1 MNNQQLRDYIRQQL
15 QSGVSK
21 EAIKSGLLGKGWKEE
36 DILEAMMLIE
46 NNQVGITPEV
56 RNAANRKKIFF
67 LIGGVISIFVIG
79 LVARLFFLKPPSGE
93 PVRKIDIPKA
103 ITIKIPVTTD
113 FAKYQ
118 PYLVEITPSAE
129 SYRLPVN
136 LGQVKNKKLFSL
148 SGVEQKLEK
157 QGFVAIPSNYNQ
169 VYDLYK
175 DNADDGRP
183 NFVTTDSVLHTYHI
197 LYDYTLR
204 NLEINK
210 FIPDLKNLN
219 RVLLDS
225 AQSQFASV
233 DGSKLKISTR
243 KNVAYFTVASKLL
256 DPNTPVPSDV
266 KDLVEQELDLIEK
279 HSGFKDSPI
288 FGYMEDY
295 SQYVPRGHYTR
306 NEDFKKYFK
315 TMMWYGKMMFRI
327 EPPIGTAGQQTDKEK
342 GREETRQALLISLT
356 LSQSKVNQEEALTV
370 WDRIYQ
376 PTVFFVGKADDLSVY
391 DYLGVAKKVFGDTL
405 KINDL
410 SDDTKIDQ
418 FIVEVKTLPAPKI
431 SSSFVLE
438 TEDPTKV
445 TKAFRFMGQRFIPD
459 SYMFQQLVFPKIQ
472 TYTGGGSK
480 PFTAETIETLDGV
493 RTVRAFPMGLDVT
506 AVLGSQ
512 RAKEILDKQKDS
524 SYEKHEEQFQKLKGE
539 FSSLPQEQWAE
550 NLYWNWLYSL
560 LPTLTVKGSGYPVFM
575 QQESWLDKDLNTFLG
590 SWAELRHDT
599 ILYAKQS
606 YPVIGITSVGP
617 AKPKIEDRGYVE
629 PNAEVY
635 ARLAS
640 LTKFMREGLESR
652 GLLVGEYKDKL
663 ARMEQVLLE
672 LKKISEKELTNKD
685 LEKADYDF
693 TKGIGGTLE
702 SLVTFSAEE
711 TSKITSET
719 DTKME
724 IVADVHTDGN
734 TGQVLEEG
742 VGKPM
747 NLLVVVQ
754 DGEDLFLTSGAIFS
768 YYEFKHP
775 MSDRL
780 TDEKW
785 QQMTKPSLP
794 DFIQNFVGKQ

>member
-1 MNNQQLRDYIRQQL
+1 MNNQQLLDYIRQQL
-15 QSGVSK
+15 ESGVSK
-21 EAIKSGLLGKGWKEE
+21 EAIKSELLGKGWKEE
-36 DILEAMMLIE
+36 DIQEAMTLVE
-46 NNQVGITPEV
+46 NNQVGITSKTSNV
-56 RNAANRKKIFF
+56 FNRKKVRI
-67 LIGGVISIFVIG
+67 LAVGVISIFVIG
-79 LVARLFFLKPPSGE
+79 LIIWLFFLKQPSE
-93 PVRKIDIPKA
+93 PVKEINTQEVM
-103 ITIKIPVTTD
+103 TIKTSVTTD
-113 FAKYQ
+113 FAKYR
-118 PYLVEITPSAE
+118 PYLVEITPNAQ
-129 SYRLPVN
+129 SYKLPVS
-136 LGQVKNKKLFSL
+136 LGRVKNKKLFSV

-169 VYDLYK
+169 IYDLYK
-175 DNADDGRP
+175 ENADSGRP
-183 NFVTTDSVLHTYHI
+183 NFVTTDSVLHTLHI

-210 FIPDLKNLN
+210 FIPDLKNLTK
-219 RVLLDS
+219 VLLDT
-225 AQSQFASV
+225 ALSQYASIN
-233 DGSKLKISTR
+233 DSKLKVSAK
-243 KNVAYFTVASKLL
+243 KNVAYFTVALKLL
-256 DPNTPVPSDV
+256 DPKTPVPSDV
-266 KDLVEQELDLIEK
+266 QDLVEQELDLIEK
-279 HSGFKDSPI
+279 HSGFEKSPI
-288 FGYMEDY
+288 LGYIEDY

-306 NEDFKKYFK
+306 NEDFEKYFK
-315 TMMWYGKMMFRI
+315 TMMWYGRMMFRI
-327 EPPIGTAGQQTDKEK
+327 EPPLGIFGEQIDKEK
-342 GREETRQALLISLT
+342 GREETRQALLISLM
-356 LSQSKVNQEEALTV
+356 LSQSKVDQEEALTV

-391 DYLGVAKKVFGDTL
+391 DYLKVAKKVFGDTF

-410 SDDTKIDQ
+410 SEDRKIDQ
-418 FIVEVKTLPAPKI
+418 FIIEVKKLPAPKI
-431 SSSFVLE
+431 SSSFVLAR
-438 TEDPTKV
+438 EDPAKV

-459 SYMFQQLVFPKIQ
+459 SYIFQQLVFSKVKN
-472 TYTGGGSK
+472 YTGGGSK
-480 PFTAETIETLDGV
+480 PFTAGTIQTLDGI
-493 RTVRAFPMGLDVT
+493 RTVRVFPMGLDVA

-512 RAKEILDKQKDS
+512 RARDILDKQNDS
-524 SYEKHEEQFQKLKGE
+524 SYEKYEEQFQKLKGE
-539 FSSLPQEQWAE
+539 FSSLPQEQWME
-550 NLYWNWLYSL
+550 NLYWSWLYSL

-590 SWAELRHDT
+590 SWTELRHDT

-606 YPVIGITSVGP
+606 YTVIDLSSGGT

-693 TKGIGGTLE
+693 IKGIGDTLE

-754 DGEDLFLTSGAIFS
+754 DDGDLFLTSGAIFS

-785 QQMTKPSLP
+785 QEMTKPSLP
-794 DFIQNFVGKQ
+794 NFTQSFTGM

>member
-1 MNNQQLRDYIRQQL
+1 MNNQQLLDYIRQQL

-21 EAIKSGLLGKGWKEE
+21 EAIKSGLLEKGWKEE
-36 DILEAMMLIE
+36 DILEAMTLIE

-56 RNAANRKKIFF
+56 TNATNRKKIFF
-67 LIGGVISIFVIG
+67 LIGGIISIFVIG
-79 LVARLFFLKPPSGE
+79 LGAWLFFLKPPSGE
-93 PVRKIDIPKA
+93 PVRKIDTQEA

-129 SYRLPVN
+129 SYRLPVS

-175 DNADDGRP
+175 DNTDDGRP

-233 DGSKLKISTR
+233 GDSKLKVSAR

-266 KDLVEQELDLIEK
+266 RDLVEQELALIEK
-279 HSGFKDSPI
+279 HSGFENSPI
-288 FGYMEDY
+288 FGYKEDY

-315 TMMWYGKMMFRI
+315 TMMWYGRMMFRI
-327 EPPIGTAGQQTDKEK
+327 EPPIGTSGQQTDKEK
-342 GREETRQALLISLT
+342 GREETRQALLISLM

-606 YPVIGITSVGP
+606 YPVISTTSGGP

-663 ARMEQVLLE
+663 ARMEQVLLK

-693 TKGIGGTLE
+693 IKGIGDTLE

-754 DGEDLFLTSGAIFS
+754 DSGDLFLTSGAIFS

-785 QQMTKPSLP
+785 QQMTKPFLP

>member
-1 MNNQQLRDYIRQQL
+1 MNNQQLLDYIRQQL

-21 EAIKSGLLGKGWKEE
+21 EAIKSGLLEKGWKEE
-36 DILEAMMLIE
+36 DILEAMTLIE

-56 RNAANRKKIFF
+56 TNATNRKKIFF
-67 LIGGVISIFVIG
+67 LIGGIISIFVIG
-79 LVARLFFLKPPSGE
+79 LGAWLFFLKPPSGE
-93 PVRKIDIPKA
+93 PVRKIDTQEA

-129 SYRLPVN
+129 SYRLPVS

-472 TYTGGGSK
+472 TYTGEGSK
-480 PFTAETIETLDGV
+480 PFTAETIETLNGV

-524 SYEKHEEQFQKLKGE
+524 SYEKYEEQFQKLKGE

-606 YPVIGITSVGP
+606 YTVIGITSVGP

-702 SLVTFSAEE
+702 SLVTFLAEE

-724 IVADVHTDGN
+724 IVADVHTNGN
-734 TGQVLEEG
+734 TVQVLEEG

>member
-1 MNNQQLRDYIRQQL
+1 MNNQQLLDYIRQQL

-21 EAIKSGLLGKGWKEE
+21 EAIKSGLLEKGWKEE
-36 DILEAMMLIE
+36 DILEAMTLIE
-46 NNQVGITPEV
+46 NNHIGITPEV
-56 RNAANRKKIFF
+56 TNATNRKRIFF
-67 LIGGVISIFVIG
+67 LIGGIISIFVIG
-79 LVARLFFLKPPSGE
+79 LGAWLFFLKPPSGE
-93 PVRKIDIPKA
+93 PVRKIDTQEA

-129 SYRLPVN
+129 SYRLPVS

-175 DNADDGRP
+175 DNTDDGRP

-233 DGSKLKISTR
+233 GDSKLKVSAR

-266 KDLVEQELDLIEK
+266 RDLVEQELALIEK
-279 HSGFKDSPI
+279 HSGFENSPI
-288 FGYMEDY
+288 FGYEEDY
-295 SQYVPRGHYTR
+295 SQYIPRGHYTR

-315 TMMWYGKMMFRI
+315 TMMWYGRMMFRI
-327 EPPIGTAGQQTDKEK
+327 EPPIGISGQQTDKEK
-342 GREETRQALLISLT
+342 GREETRQALLISLM
-356 LSQSKVNQEEALTV
+356 LSQSKVDQEEALTV

-418 FIVEVKTLPAPKI
+418 FITEVKTLPAPKI

-459 SYMFQQLVFPKIQ
+459 SYMFQQLVFPIIQ

-524 SYEKHEEQFQKLKGE
+524 SYEKYEEQLQKLKGE

-606 YPVIGITSVGP
+606 YTGIGITSVGP

-754 DGEDLFLTSGAIFS
+754 DGGDLFLTSGAIFS

>member
-1 MNNQQLRDYIRQQL
+1 MNNQQLLDYIRQQL

-21 EAIKSGLLGKGWKEE
+21 EAIKSGLLEKGWKKE
-36 DILEAMMLIE
+36 DILEAMTLIE

-56 RNAANRKKIFF
+56 TNATNRKKFFF
-67 LIGGVISIFVIG
+67 LIGGIISIFVIG
-79 LVARLFFLKPPSGE
+79 LVAWLFFLKPPSGE
-93 PVRKIDIPKA
+93 PVRKIDTQEA
-103 ITIKIPVTTD
+103 ITIKIPVTAD

-129 SYRLPVN
+129 SYRLPVS

-175 DNADDGRP
+175 DNTDDDRP

-233 DGSKLKISTR
+233 GDSKLKISTR

-288 FGYMEDY
+288 FRYTEDY

-315 TMMWYGKMMFRI
+315 TMMWYGRMMFRI
-327 EPPIGTAGQQTDKEK
+327 EPPIGTSGQQTDKEK
-342 GREETRQALLISLT
+342 GREETRQALLISLM

-391 DYLGVAKKVFGDTL
+391 NYLGVAKKVFGDTL

-480 PFTAETIETLDGV
+480 PFTAETIETLNGV
-493 RTVRAFPMGLDVT
+493 RVVRVFPMGLDVT

-512 RAKEILDKQKDS
+512 RAKVILDKQKDS
-524 SYEKHEEQFQKLKGE
+524 SYEKYEEQFQKLKGE

-606 YPVIGITSVGP
+606 YTGIGITSVGP

-693 TKGIGGTLE
+693 TKEIGGTLE

-754 DGEDLFLTSGAIFS
+754 DGGDLFLTSGAIFS

>member
-1 MNNQQLRDYIRQQL
+1 MTNQQLLDYIKQQL
-15 QSGVSK
+15 QNGIGK
-21 EAIKSGLLGKGWKEE
+21 ENIKAELLAKGWKEK
-36 DILEAMMLIE
+36 DVSDAMSLIE
-46 NNQVGITPEV
+46 DNQVGITSETSNVSNGKKV
-56 RNAANRKKIFF
+56 RF
-67 LIGGVISIFVIG
+67 LVGGVICIFIIV
-79 LVARLFFLKPPSGE
+79 LVAWLFFLKQPSGE
-93 PVRKIDIPKA
+93 PVKKINTQEA
-103 ITIKIPVTTD
+103 ITIKTPVTTD

-118 PYLVEITPSAE
+118 PYLVEIIPSAE
-129 SYRLPVN
+129 SYRLPVS

-157 QGFVAIPSNYNQ
+157 QGFVAVPSNYNQ

-175 DNADDGRP
+175 DNTDDGRP

-225 AQSQFASV
+225 TQSQYASV
-233 DGSKLKISTR
+233 GESKLKISAR

-279 HSGFKDSPI
+279 HSGFADSPI
-288 FGYMEDY
+288 FGYKEDY

-315 TMMWYGKMMFRI
+315 TMMWYGRMMFRI
-327 EPPIGTAGQQTDKEK
+327 EPPIGASGQQTDKEK
-342 GREETRQALLISLT
+342 GREETRQALLISLV
-356 LSQSKVNQEEALTV
+356 LNQSKVNQEEALTV

-418 FIVEVKTLPAPKI
+418 FITEVKTLPAPKI

-480 PFTAETIETLDGV
+480 PFTAETIETLNGV

-524 SYEKHEEQFQKLKGE
+524 SYEKYEEQFQKLKGE
-539 FSSLPQEQWAE
+539 FSSLPKEQWAE

-560 LPTLTVKGSGYPVFM
+560 LPTLTVKGNGYPIFM

-606 YPVIGITSVGP
+606 YTGIGITSVRP

-652 GLLVGEYKDKL
+652 GLLVGEYKNKL

-754 DGEDLFLTSGAIFS
+754 DGGDLFLTSGAIFS

-794 DFIQNFVGKQ
+794 DFIQNFVGK

>member
-1 MNNQQLRDYIRQQL
+1 MNNQQLLDYIRQQL

-21 EAIKSGLLGKGWKEE
+21 EAIKSGLLEKGWKEE
-36 DILEAMMLIE
+36 DILEAMTLIE

-56 RNAANRKKIFF
+56 TNATNRKKIFF
-67 LIGGVISIFVIG
+67 LIGGIISIFVIG
-79 LVARLFFLKPPSGE
+79 LGAWLFFLKPPSGE
-93 PVRKIDIPKA
+93 PVRKIDTQEA

-129 SYRLPVN
+129 SYRLPVS

-175 DNADDGRP
+175 DNTDDGRP

-233 DGSKLKISTR
+233 GDSKLKVSAR

-266 KDLVEQELDLIEK
+266 RDLVEQELALIEK
-279 HSGFKDSPI
+279 HSGFENSPV
-288 FGYMEDY
+288 FGYKEDY

-315 TMMWYGKMMFRI
+315 TMMWYGRMMFRI
-327 EPPIGTAGQQTDKEK
+327 EPPIGTSGQQTDKEK
-342 GREETRQALLISLT
+342 GREETRQALLISLM

-560 LPTLTVKGSGYPVFM
+560 LPTLTIKGSGYPVFM

-599 ILYAKQS
+599 ILYAKQI
-606 YPVIGITSVGP
+606 YPVIGLTSVGP

-663 ARMEQVLLE
+663 ARMEQVLLK

-754 DGEDLFLTSGAIFS
+754 DGGDLFLTSGAIFS